1 MNKKSKLVM
10 LSLCISSLLLAACT
24 SDGSAGKSPTNNDSD
39 TNEAGTVT
47 IHTVTS
53 EYTSAKYPKGDDIT
67 NNVWIRRYKEKL
79 NIDVKT
85 DWVSDEY
92 ETKLNLAISSNDLPD
107 VFRVNPSQ
115 LRQLIEADMVMDLT
129 DAFDQYASD
138 RLKGYMKADADSFE
152 SGKKD
157 GQLYGIP
164 QMHWG
169 LIDQPDFVW
178 IRNDWKEELGLEDPK
193 SVADIKNI
201 ALKFMEK
208 HGGYGIAVDQ
218 SLDYLNLL
226 AIAWNAHPDI
236 WIEDSS
242 GELAYGSIQP
252 EMKAALAEWAE
263 WYKLGII
270 DPEFAIKDFNAMN
283 ADIVAGKVGMQPYYQ
298 WWGYNPGVDTVA
310 NLGKDAIFYPY
321 IIPTI
326 DGKEAKQSISFANG
340 NYIVMK
346 KGFEHAEEVIK
357 ILNDY
362 AYIVDEG
369 QGKESQET
377 LSALLDNDI
386 AHVVGAFRVLNPNSD
401 YEQFEAVS
409 AALQSKDT
417 SGLIT
422 SGMWQ
427 KYNNSIEFMENATPG
442 AVGDYLQQG
451 APKNAYG
458 LAKKV
463 LDSENYVKT
472 GLWGVTPEALASY
485 GTTLDDIL
493 TEGFTKII
501 MGTENIDYFDVIV
514 QNWRAAGGDE
524 ATRAVNEAYGK

>member
-1 MNKKSKLVM
+1 MDKKAKALF
-10 LSLCISSLLLAACT
+10 LSLCVLTTLLTACSGNT
-24 SDGSAGKSPTNNDSD
+24 GKSPTSVDSD
-39 TNEAGTVT
+39 TDETGAVT

-53 EYTSAKYPKGDDIT
+53 EYTSAKYPQGDDIT
-67 NNVWIRRYKEKL
+67 NNVWIRRYKEEF

-92 ETKLNLAISSNDLPD
+92 DTKLNLAISSNDLPD

-115 LRQLIEADMVMDLT
+115 LKQLIEADMVMDLT
-129 DAFDQYASD
+129 AVFDENASE
-138 RLKGYMKADADSFE
+138 RLKGYMQADADSYE
-152 SGKKD
+152 SGIKD
-157 GQLYGIP
+157 GKLYGIP

-169 LIDQPDFVW
+169 LIEQPDFIW

-193 SVADIKNI
+193 KMADVKNM

-208 HGGYGIAVDQ
+208 HGGYGIAADQ
-218 SLDYLNLL
+218 SLDHLNLL
-226 AIAWNAHPDI
+226 AIAWNAHPDM
-236 WIEDSS
+236 WIEDND
-242 GELAYGSIQP
+242 GKLAYGSIQP

-283 ADIVAGKVGMQPYYQ
+283 ADVVAGKVGIQPYFQ
-298 WWGYNPGVDTVA
+298 WWGYNPGVDTVS
-310 NLGKDAIFYPY
+310 NLGKEAIFYPY
-321 IIPTI
+321 IIPTT
-326 DGKEAKQSISFANG
+326 DGKEAKQSIFFAN
-340 NYIVMK
+340 NSYIVMK
-346 KGFEHAEEVIK
+346 KGFNNPEEVIK

-369 QGKESQET
+369 EGNESKET
-377 LSALLDNDI
+377 LSSLLDNDI

-401 YEQFEAVS
+401 YEQYEAVS
-409 AALQSKDT
+409 EALQSQKTD
-417 SGLIT
+417 GLTT

-427 KYNNSIEFMENATPG
+427 KYNNSVEFMNNATPG

-458 LAKKV
+458 LAKNV
-463 LDSENYVKT
+463 LDSKNYIMT
-472 GLWGVTPEALASY
+472 ALWGVTPEVLASY
-485 GTTLDDIL
+485 GTTLNDIL

-501 MGTENIDYFDVIV
+501 MGTESIDYFDVVV
-514 QNWRAAGGDE
+514 QNWRSAGGDE
-524 ATRAVNEAYGK
+524 ATEAVNEAYGK